1 MNKYFGYL
9 HTKSREEKFRLFV
22 KLLKPTPSMRIL
34 NVGAS
39 GPNFAFAEQFES
51 LYEHPHQVTGGGI
64 SLSEVQDYR
73 HSFPGVR
80 SLVFNGCALPF
91 RDKSFD
97 VVYSNAVI
105 EHLADHYAQQRFAT
119 EVARVGRGWFVTT
132 PNLYYPVEP
141 HYHLP
146 LVQFLP
152 QSWQRSLVK
161 GLGRTP
167 HGNLNLLTKRQL
179 QRLLPDGDV
188 IDVGSHFIPRPGSPI
203 ARPSLE
209 AKPLR

>member
-1 MNKYFGYL
+1 MNKLFSYL

-22 KLLKPTPSMRIL
+22 KLLKPTPSTRIL

-73 HSFPGVR
+73 RSFPGVKT
-80 SLVFNGCALPF
+80 LVFDGCALPF

-97 VVYSNAVI
+97 VIYSNAVI
-105 EHLADHYAQQRFAT
+105 EHLPDHEAQQRFAA
-119 EVARVGRGWFVTT
+119 EVVRVASGWFVTT
-132 PNLYYPVEP
+132 PNLYYPIEP

-146 LVQFLP
+146 FVQFLP
-152 QSWQRSLVK
+152 QRWQRSLVK
-161 GLGRTP
+161 SLGRTP
-167 HGNLNLLTKRQL
+167 YANLNLLTKRQL
-179 QRLLPDGDV
+179 HRLLPDGDV
-188 IDVGSHFIPRPGSPI
+188 IGCRITFYSATLVAYRAP
-203 ARPSLE
+203 
-209 AKPLR
+209 

>member
-1 MNKYFGYL
+1 MNRLFSYL

-22 KLLKPTPSMRIL
+22 KLLNPTPSMRIL

-39 GPNFAFAEQFES
+39 GPNTAFAEQFES
-51 LYEHPHQVTGGGI
+51 LYEYPNQVTGGGI
-64 SLSEVQDYR
+64 SLAEVQDYQR
-73 HSFPGVR
+73 SFPGVMAV
-80 SLVFNGCALPF
+80 VFNGCALPF

-105 EHLADHYAQQRFAT
+105 EHLTDHYAQQRFAA
-119 EVARVGRGWFVTT
+119 EVVRVGRGWFVTT

-152 QSWQRSLVK
+152 QRWQRSLVR

-167 HGNLNLLTKRQL
+167 YGNLNLLTKRQF
-179 QRLLPDGDV
+179 RGLLPEGDV
-188 IDVGSHFIPRPGSPI
+188 IGCRVTFYPETLIAYRP
-203 ARPSLE
+203 PSLGN
-209 AKPLR
+209 

>member
-1 MNKYFGYL
+1 MNKLFSYL

-39 GPNFAFAEQFES
+39 GPNRAFAEQFES
-51 LYEHPHQVTGGGI
+51 LYEHPNQVTGGGI
-64 SLSEVQDYR
+64 SLSEVQDYQ
-73 HSFPGVR
+73 HSFPGVKT
-80 SLVFNGCALPF
+80 LVFDGCALPF

-105 EHLADHYAQQRFAT
+105 EHLADRYAQQRFAA
-119 EVARVGRGWFVTT
+119 EVVRVGKGWFVTT

-152 QSWQRSLVK
+152 QRWQRSLVEA
-161 GLGRTP
+161 LGRTP
-167 HGNLNLLTKRQL
+167 YENLNLLTKQQL

-188 IDVGSHFIPRPGSPI
+188 IGCRVTFYPETLIAYRPPELGS
-203 ARPSLE
+203 
-209 AKPLR
+209 

>member
-1 MNKYFGYL
+1 MNKLFSYL

-22 KLLKPTPSMRIL
+22 ELLKPTPSTRIL

-39 GPNFAFAEQFES
+39 GPNRAFAEQFES
-51 LYEHPHQVTGGGI
+51 LYEHPDQATGGGI

-97 VVYSNAVI
+97 VIYSNAVV
-105 EHLADHYAQQRFAT
+105 EHLPDHEAQQRFAA
-119 EVARVGRGWFVTT
+119 EVVRVASGWFVTT
-132 PNLYYPVEP
+132 PNLYYPIEP

-152 QSWQRSLVK
+152 QRWQRSLVK
-161 GLGRTP
+161 SLGRTP
-167 HGNLNLLTKRQL
+167 YANLNLLTKRQL
-179 QRLLPDGDV
+179 HRLLPDGDV
-188 IDVGSHFIPRPGSPI
+188 IGCRITFYSETLVAYRAP
-203 ARPSLE
+203 
-209 AKPLR
+209 

>member
-1 MNKYFGYL
+1 MNRLFSYF
-9 HTKSREEKFRLFV
+9 HAKSREEKFRLFV
-22 KLLKPTPSMRIL
+22 RLLKPTPAMRIL

-51 LYEHPHQVTGGGI
+51 LYENREQVTGGGI

-73 HSFPGVR
+73 RGFPGVKT
-80 SLVFNGCALPF
+80 LVFDGCALPF

-105 EHLADHYAQQRFAT
+105 EHLPDHCAQQRFAA
-119 EVARVGRGWFVTT
+119 EIVRVGRGWFVTT
-132 PNLYYPVEP
+132 PNLWYPIEP

-152 QSWQRSLVK
+152 QSWQRGLVR
-161 GLGRTP
+161 GFGRTP
-167 HGNLNLLTKRQL
+167 YDNLNLLTKRRL
-179 QRLLPDGDV
+179 QGLFPDGDV
-188 IDVGSHFIPRPGSPI
+188 IGCRVTFYPETLIAYRPPWPG
-203 ARPSLE
+203 R
-209 AKPLR
+209 

>member
-1 MNKYFGYL
+1 MNKLFSYL
-9 HTKSREEKFRLFV
+9 PTKSRQEKFRLFV
-22 KLLKPTPSMRIL
+22 RLMKPTPAMHIL

-39 GPNFAFAEQFES
+39 GPNCAFAEQFES
-51 LYEHPHQVTGGGI
+51 LYEHPNQVTGGGI

-73 HSFPGVR
+73 HSFPGVKT
-80 SLVFNGCALPF
+80 LVFDGCALPF

-105 EHLADHYAQQRFAT
+105 EHLADHDAQQRFAA
-119 EVARVGRGWFVTT
+119 EVVRVGRGWFVTT

-161 GLGRTP
+161 NLGRTP
-167 HGNLNLLTKRQL
+167 YGNLNLLTKRRL

-188 IDVGSHFIPRPGSPI
+188 IGCRVTFYPETII
-203 ARPSLE
+203 AYRLPE
-209 AKPLR
+209 LRS

>member
-1 MNKYFGYL
+1 MNKLFSYL

-39 GPNFAFAEQFES
+39 GPNCAFAEQFES
-51 LYEHPHQVTGGGI
+51 LYEHPNQVTGGGI
-64 SLSEVQDYR
+64 SLPEVQDYR
-73 HSFPGVR
+73 HSFPGVKT
-80 SLVFNGCALPF
+80 LVFNGCALPF

-97 VVYSNAVI
+97 VVYSNVVI
-105 EHLADHYAQQRFAT
+105 EHLADHHAQQRFAA
-119 EVARVGRGWFVTT
+119 EAIRVGIGST

-152 QSWQRSLVK
+152 QRWQRSLVK

-167 HGNLNLLTKRQL
+167 YGNLNLLTKQQL
-179 QRLLPDGDV
+179 QQLLPDGGV
-188 IDVGSHFIPRPGSPI
+188 IGCRVTFYPETLIAYRPP
-203 ARPSLE
+203 
-209 AKPLR
+209 